1 MKVLW
6 LSHLVPYPPKG
17 GVLQRAYYLLREASK
32 YHEVDLLAFNQPGL
46 IGPLFNNL
54 EEGLLEAKNN
64 LSEFCRAV
72 EFFSI
77 PSEARR
83 WGKTSLAVKSL
94 DRKSVV

>member
-46 IGPLFNNL
+46 IGPLFRS
-54 EEGLLEAKNN
+54 EERRVGKE
-64 LSEFCRAV
+64 CR
-72 EFFSI
+72 
-77 PSEARR
+77 
-83 WGKTSLAVKSL
+83 L
-94 DRKSVV
+94 